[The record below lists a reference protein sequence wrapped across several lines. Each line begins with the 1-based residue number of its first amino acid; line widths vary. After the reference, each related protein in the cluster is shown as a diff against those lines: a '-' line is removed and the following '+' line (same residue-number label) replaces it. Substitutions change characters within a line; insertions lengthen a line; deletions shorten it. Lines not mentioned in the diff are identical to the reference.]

1 MLLCKVNC
9 SKAWIGPFSSGM
21 CLRNATEQTWDISLG
36 GAKNCLETKTLSMVS
51 HADCGVLHTFGSQM
65 DDSLISM

>member
-9 SKAWIGPFSSGM
+9 SKAWIDPFYSGM
-21 CLRNATEQTWDISLG
+21 WLKNATEQTWGISLD

-51 HADCGVLHTFGSQM
+51 HADCGLLHTFGSQM
-65 DDSLISM
+65 DDSLISV